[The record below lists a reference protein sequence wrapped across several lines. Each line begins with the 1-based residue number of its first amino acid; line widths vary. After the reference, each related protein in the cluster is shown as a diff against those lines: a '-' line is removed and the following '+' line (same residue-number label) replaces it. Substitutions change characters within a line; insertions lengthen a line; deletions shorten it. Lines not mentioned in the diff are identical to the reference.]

1 MPVANKFLN
10 GVDVSRMQGT
20 IEAVAAKPALGK
32 FTFRVANRWL
42 DGAENR
48 TETRDFNAGGQE
60 TKHFSDFTLVA
71 DEHDVLLGKDV
82 GANPVE
88 HLLHALASCV
98 TTSMVYHAS
107 ARGIAIEKVE
117 SSLDGDID
125 LQGFLG
131 LNESVRKGYQQ
142 IRFKFRIDAD
152 VSDAQLKELAALG
165 TTFSP
170 VFDTLPKGTSDSVTA
185 ERMR

>member
-10 GVDVSRMQGT
+10 GVDVSRMKET
-20 IEAVAAKPALGK
+20 IQAVGSKPTLGK
-32 FTFRVANRWL
+32 FTFRVANKWIE
-42 DGAENR
+42 GAENR
-48 TETRDFNAGGQE
+48 TETKDFNAGGQE
-60 TKHFSDFTLVA
+60 TRHFSDFTLVA
-71 DEHDVLLGKDV
+71 DEHDVLLGKDI

-107 ARGIAIEKVE
+107 ARGILIEKVE

-131 LNESVRKGYQQ
+131 LDEKVRKGYQQ
-142 IRFKFRIDAD
+142 IRFKFRIQAD
-152 VSDAQLKELAALG
+152 VSDEQLKELAALG
-165 TTFSP
+165 PQFSP
-170 VFDTLPKGTSDSVTA
+170 VFDTLTKGTNVSVSA
-185 ERMR
+185 ERLR

>member
-1 MPVANKFLN
+1 MPVASKFLN
-10 GVDVSRMQGT
+10 GVDVSRMQET
-20 IEAVAAKPALGK
+20 IQAVGVTPKLGK
-32 FTFRVANRWL
+32 FTFRVANQWV

-48 TETRDFNAGGQE
+48 TETRDFNAGGKE
-60 TKHFSDFTLVA
+60 EKHFSNFTLVA
-71 DEHDVLLGKDV
+71 DEHDILLGKDV

-107 ARGIAIEKVE
+107 ARGIAIEAVE

-131 LNESVRKGYQQ
+131 LSESVRKGYQE
-142 IRFKFRIDAD
+142 IRFKFRIKAD
-152 VSDAQLKELAALG
+152 VRDDQLKELAALG
-165 TTFSP
+165 TQFSP
-170 VFDTLPKGTSDSVTA
+170 VFDTLTKGTAVSVTA

>member
-1 MPVANKFLN
+1 MPTASKFLN
-10 GVDVSRMQGT
+10 GVDVSRMQET
-20 IEAVAAKPALGK
+20 IKAVAATPKLGK
-32 FTFRVANRWL
+32 FTFRVANRWF

-48 TETRDFNAGGQE
+48 TETRDFNAGGIE
-60 TKHFSDFTLVA
+60 TRHFSDFTLVA
-71 DEHDVLLGKDV
+71 DEHEVLLGKDV

-107 ARGIAIEKVE
+107 ARGINIEKVE

-131 LNESVRKGYQQ
+131 LSETVRKGYQQ
-142 IRFKFRIDAD
+142 IRFKFRIQAD
-152 VSDAQLKELAALG
+152 VNEEQLEELAALG
-165 TTFSP
+165 TKFSP
-170 VFDTLPKGTSDSVTA
+170 VFDTLTKGTGVKVTA
-185 ERMR
+185 ERF

>member
-1 MPVANKFLN
+1 MPVASKLMN
-10 GVDVSRMQGT
+10 GVDASRMHET
-20 IEAVAAKPALGK
+20 IQAVASTPKLGK
-32 FTFRVANRWL
+32 FTFRVANKWI

-48 TETRDFNAGGQE
+48 TETRDFNAGGKE

-71 DEHDVLLGKDV
+71 DEHDVLLGKDI

-107 ARGIAIEKVE
+107 ARGIAIDKVE
-117 SSLDGDID
+117 SELDGDID

-131 LNESVRKGYQQ
+131 LDEKVRKGYQQ
-142 IRFKFRIDAD
+142 IRFKFRIKAD
-152 VSDAQLKELAALG
+152 ITDKQLQELVALG
-165 TTFSP
+165 PQFSP
-170 VFDTLPKGTSDSVTA
+170 VFDTLTKGTPVSVSA